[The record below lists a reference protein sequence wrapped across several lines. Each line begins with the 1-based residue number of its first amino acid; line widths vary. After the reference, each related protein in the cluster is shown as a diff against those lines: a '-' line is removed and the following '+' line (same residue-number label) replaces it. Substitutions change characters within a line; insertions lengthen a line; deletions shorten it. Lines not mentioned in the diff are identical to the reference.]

1 MKKAIMMILVL
12 ATALLLPVRAD
23 AQLVPANGTVKQLD
37 GQGRLQAILK
47 YKNGHLLRKR
57 LYDGSGQLLLDTVY
71 REGKPVKI
79 ITYYPSGQLKSVWS
93 QKKGEAQFYY
103 PTVTRNATVAVED
116 ISK

>member
-1 MKKAIMMILVL
+1 MMILVL
-12 ATALLLPVRAD
+12 GTAVLLPARAE
-23 AQLVPANGTVKQLD
+23 AQLAPVNGTVKQLD

-71 REGKPVKI
+71 HGGKPVMIK
-79 ITYYPSGQLKSVWS
+79 TYYPSGQLKSVWS
-93 QKKGEAQFYY
+93 QKKGDAQFYY
-103 PTVTRNATVAVED
+103 PTGTRNATVSVED